1 MKISFKRKVILHFP
15 VLMIISL
22 IILTLS
28 YSIHIT
34 LDKKLQVV
42 ERKKDLFNAIL
53 EVRRYEKNY
62 FLYFE
67 RTHFIKIEH
76 VKKVLFYVSNAEENI
91 RNILDRY
98 AKYALQKNLEEILT
112 DLIQY
117 ESYFTE
123 LLNRQNL
130 KSNFTSTIES
140 SSEIRKHHEMIKHLG
155 RKITVMLEE
164 LAQQDRK
171 YVHNLIEKSEFYHL
185 LAMAAI
191 FILFVLATFFLIVN
205 VNRPLKAIEDAVNK
219 ITNGDYR
226 KIPVVSTGDEFES
239 LVNSLNIM
247 LNELSKRSEQLIQTE
262 KLASLG
268 TLTSGVAH
276 ELNNPLNNISTSVQ
290 ILLEELEGA
299 DLEHKKTLRLDA
311 EKEIERAR
319 DTVKAL
325 LEFSKKRTF
334 NPKPVN
340 FKDLVHNSILLIK
353 GEVPTNVNYN
363 VDIPDIQVIIDAHR
377 IQQVLIN
384 LIINAVQAM
393 EKGGNLSIRASTR
406 QDDNKIFCFEV
417 QDDGEG
423 IPEEDLPKI
432 FDPFFTT
439 KKMGTGTGLGLSTS
453 YGIVEQHGGRIEV
466 SSKPGKGTTFTV
478 YLPILT
484 ADL

>member
-1 MKISFKRKVILHFP
+1 MKISFRRKIILNFP
-15 VLMIISL
+15 IFMIISL

-28 YSIHIT
+28 YSINYT
-34 LDKKLQVV
+34 LGQKLQVI
-42 ERKKDLFNAIL
+42 EQKENLFNAIL
-53 EVRRYEKNY
+53 EARRYEKNY

-67 RTHFIKIEH
+67 KTLS
-76 VKKVLFYVSNAEENI
+76 VKVEYINKALFYVSNAEKYIN
-91 RNILDRY
+91 NILDRHT
-98 AKYALQKNLEEILT
+98 KYALPKSLEEILA
-112 DLIQY
+112 DFLQY
-117 ESYFTE
+117 ERYFTE
-123 LLNRQNL
+123 ILNRHNL
-130 KSNFTSTIES
+130 NSNFMSTIES
-140 SSEIRKHHEMIKHLG
+140 PGEIRKYHEMIKHHG
-155 RKITVMLEE
+155 RKITVMLEK

-185 LAMAAI
+185 LAIAAI
-191 FILFVLATFFLIVN
+191 FILYVLATFFLFFN
-205 VNRPLKAIEDAVNK
+205 VNRPLKAIDEAVNK
-219 ITNGDYR
+219 ITKGDYR
-226 KIPVVSTGDEFES
+226 MIPIVSTGDEFES

-247 LNELSKRSEQLIQTE
+247 LNELNKRSEQLIQTE

-290 ILLEELEGA
+290 ILLEELEEA
-299 DLEHKKTLRLDA
+299 DSEHKKTLLLDA
-311 EKEIERAR
+311 EKQIERAR

-334 NPKPVN
+334 DPKPVN

-353 GEVPTNVNYN
+353 GEIPTNVNYN
-363 VDIPDIQVIIDAHR
+363 VDIPDIQVNVDAHR

-393 EKGGNLSIRASTR
+393 EKGGNLSIRASK
-406 QDDNKIFCFEV
+406 QDDNKIFYFEV

-423 IPEEDLPKI
+423 ISEEDLPKI

-439 KKMGTGTGLGLSTS
+439 KEMGTGTGLGLSTS
-453 YGIVEQHGGRIEV
+453 HGIIEQHGGRIEV

-478 YLPILT
+478 YFPILMV
-484 ADL
+484 DL